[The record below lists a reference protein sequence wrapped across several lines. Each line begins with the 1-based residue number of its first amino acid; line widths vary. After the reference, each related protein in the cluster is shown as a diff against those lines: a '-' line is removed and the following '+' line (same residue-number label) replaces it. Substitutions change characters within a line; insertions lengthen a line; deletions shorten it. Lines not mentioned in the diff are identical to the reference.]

1 MSCSVLNLSNNMFI
15 AIKVPVRPAPSLKT
29 DRNKILK
36 DTLFSKCPAEHRP
49 ARIVQCKVDDD
60 NDSDNDNYGDGDDD
74 DNDGQDDDDDDDA
87 SLWLETSMR

>member
-36 DTLFSKCPAEHRP
+36 DTLFGKFPAEHRP
-49 ARIVQCKVDDD
+49 ARIVQCKVDDEY
-60 NDSDNDNYGDGDDD
+60 SDGDDYGDGDDD

>member
-49 ARIVQCKVDDD
+49 ARIVQCKFYDDY
-60 NDSDNDNYGDGDDD
+60 SDGDDD
-74 DNDGQDDDDDDDA
+74 NNGQDDDDDDDA
-87 SLWLETSMR
+87 NLWLETSMR